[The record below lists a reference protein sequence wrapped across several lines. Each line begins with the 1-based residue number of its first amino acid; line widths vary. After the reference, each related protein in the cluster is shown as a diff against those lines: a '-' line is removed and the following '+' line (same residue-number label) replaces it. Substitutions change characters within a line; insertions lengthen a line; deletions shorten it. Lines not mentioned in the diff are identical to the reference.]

1 MDFFQMITPG
11 TAGAEWHLG
20 WMEIGTALGFLG
32 LFRYVVLHHIAKA
45 SLVPRND
52 PFMEE
57 SLQHTF

>member
-11 TAGAEWHLG
+11 TVGAEWHCG
-20 WMEIGTALGFLG
+20 WMEIGTAIGFLG
-32 LFRYVVLHHIAKA
+32 LFRFVVLSQISKA
-45 SLVPRND
+45 ALMPRND